1 MKVAAVEPTAA
12 RRVKVGRPRE
22 QRSGG
27 SAGTRRGGRESG
39 RTEKARGFGTVD
51 DVGRGW
57 RRKGDRNDDQYFATP
72 RATTY
77 PAAGAKH

>member
-1 MKVAAVEPTAA
+1 MKVAALEPTA

-27 SAGTRRGGRESG
+27 SAGTTAAAAESG

-51 DVGRGW
+51 DVGRG
-57 RRKGDRNDDQYFATP
+57 
-72 RATTY
+72 
-77 PAAGAKH
+77 